1 MFQRDYVLRL
11 IEEFARF
18 LAAMTGLKKEGK
30 FDDALSMIEKAYR
43 EMFKLEPNVIK
54 SLLPNEVIPF
64 LLNEK
69 EMNNEGLKMIGEL
82 LYEEGMIYMENG
94 DPVSATNVL
103 VKSKIL
109 ILYLMEH
116 DTTYSFDW
124 HTKLHEI
131 NNILGV

>member
-131 NNILGV
+131 NNILGL

>member
-30 FDDALSMIEKAYR
+30 FDDALSMIEKASR

-64 LLNEK
+64 LLDEK
-69 EMNNEGLKMIGEL
+69 GMNNDGLKMIGEL

-94 DPVSATNVL
+94 DPVSAANVL
-103 VKSKIL
+103 GKSKIL

-116 DTTYSFDW
+116 DKTYSFDW

-131 NNILGV
+131 DNILGV